1 MVSAEMQ
8 IGKNGV
14 NENFIGT
21 LKSCFQSHDTVRI
34 SVLKSAHE
42 EKEQI
47 KKYSEEI
54 LKSLGA
60 NYTCKLIGFKII
72 VKKWRKARDK
82 VSSK

>member
-14 NENFIGT
+14 NENFMGT
-21 LKSCFQSHDTVRI
+21 LKSCFQNHDAVRI
-34 SVLKSAHE
+34 TVLKSAHE
-42 EKEQI
+42 EKDQI

-54 LKSLGA
+54 LKSLGE

-72 VKKWRKARDK
+72 VKKWRRARSK
-82 VSSK
+82 VNSK